1 MNKFCSNF
9 CKQIF
14 TPDFFFTD
22 FLPPQII
29 YGGKTEKCHPV
40 YKFRQHF
47 NYKYF
52 FNKDLYLWQKL
63 RFNASLSVC
72 QKIVLHHLASAKFK
86 NAKFFVYLFDSK
98 SPNFT
103 PAKITRHTVPL
114 EVK

>member
-47 NYKYF
+47 NNKYF
-52 FNKDLYLWQKL
+52 LLKICICGRNL
-63 RFNASLSVC
+63 RLHASLSVR
-72 QKIVLHHLASAKFK
+72 QIFFLHHLATAKFK
-86 NAKFFVYLFDSK
+86 NAKIVHIPF
-98 SPNFT
+98 
-103 PAKITRHTVPL
+103 
-114 EVK
+114 